1 MMCKFLAQ
9 PHADHTAALAYCM
22 GTIDS
27 KGVPHDEV
35 MLLHGSPD
43 DFDRVVST
51 LTFAERYKSFVASWS
66 PGDAPDEQQL
76 ESFIVDFQRLC
87 FGDLDPDRFCWVGF
101 LHRKDDK
108 VDFHAL
114 IANVELTT
122 GNSFNAAPPKWQFGF
137 DALRDMHNARAGWA
151 SPADPRLARKVQLGN
166 QPRWRAARAKKGLSV
181 ATDTKSMLAMEAFEL
196 VESGQIS
203 SREALIAHLASQGF
217 IKRVRKDSITVV
229 PVGMEE
235 GIRLKGAIF
244 AEGFDFGS
252 QVRPGPRPSRT
263 SKDHAADRDPVA
275 EEEARLRFEAAVKKR
290 QVRNEERYAPKK
302 ARTKQA
308 SGAQANPASTVAF
321 APSNPMDL
329 APPMASASPPA
340 VLLLPPAIPGLLAP
354 PLIQSIPKTKDQH
367 HEELRRSA
375 FSRVTAELV
384 SDLRDRFE
392 QLARRVV
399 EFGRNIRTKRWLH
412 APRFDLPGN
421 AGVAAGKPDAIDS
434 TDERVNQE
442 VPVRMRP

>member
-9 PHADHTAALAYCM
+9 PQADHTAALNYCM

-27 KGVPHDEV
+27 KGVEHDEV
-35 MLLHGSPD
+35 KLLHGSHD

-51 LTFAERYKSFVASWS
+51 LTFAERYKSFIASWS
-66 PGDAPDEQQL
+66 PGDAPSEVQL
-76 ESFIVDFQRLC
+76 ESFLVDFQRLC
-87 FGDLDPDRFCWVGF
+87 FGDLDPNRFCWVGF

-122 GNSFNAAPPKWQFGF
+122 GKSFNAAPPKWQFGF

-151 SPADPRLARKVQLGN
+151 SPADPGLARTVQPGT
-166 QPRWRAARAKKGLSV
+166 QARWKAARAKKGLSV
-181 ATDTKSMLAMEAFEL
+181 AIDTKSKLAMEAVEL
-196 VESGQIS
+196 VESGKIS

-229 PVGMEE
+229 PIGMEE

-244 AEGFDFGS
+244 AEGFDFS
-252 QVRPGPRPSRT
+252 SPVRRGPRPSRT
-263 SKDHAADRDPVA
+263 AKDHAEDRDPVV
-275 EEEARLRFEAAVKKR
+275 EEEARQRFEAAVKKR
-290 QVRNEERYAPKK
+290 QVRNEQRYAPKK
-302 ARTKQA
+302 TRTEPA
-308 SGAQANPASTVAF
+308 LGALADAAPTVALAPSTPIDLTAPVDLASTPG
-321 APSNPMDL
+321 AP
-329 APPMASASPPA
+329 
-340 VLLLPPAIPGLLAP
+340 LLQPAIPGLIAP
-354 PLIQSIPKTKDQH
+354 SLIHSIPKTKDQH

-384 SDLRDRFE
+384 RDLRDRFE

-399 EFGRNIRTKRWLH
+399 EFGGNIRRKRWLH
-412 APRFDLPGN
+412 ASRFDLPGV
-421 AGVAAGKPDAIDS
+421 AGVAARAPDANNAA
-434 TDERVNQE
+434 DERVK
-442 VPVRMRP
+442 PATPLRRRL